1 MYQTE
6 DRNDVQHAEAYASPW
21 VSAARDG
28 LLLALVTIAIQS
40 LSIFIKEMPG
50 FLGIITWLVK
60 TGGSIYLLVRFV
72 KTFMA
77 GRQDASAFGY
87 SIRICLFSSLVIAA
101 FTFVQMQYIQP
112 EVVSTAF
119 DAAIAQ
125 MGSQLDSESID
136 QLNRISD
143 NPGRVMSIA
152 TFFWDM
158 LLGLLASAIISSALP
173 RPNPFGKTDT
183 PDQQDE
189 LL

>member
-6 DRNDVQHAEAYASPW
+6 DRNDSRHAEAYASPW
-21 VSAARDG
+21 ASAARDG
-28 LLLALVTIAIQS
+28 LLLALVTIAIS
-40 LSIFIKEMPG
+40 SISIFVKEMPG

-60 TGGSIYLLVRFV
+60 TVGSIYLLVLFV
-72 KTFMA
+72 KSFLA
-77 GRQDASAFGY
+77 GHQDASAFGY
-87 SIRICLFSSLVIAA
+87 SIRICLFSSLIIAA

-112 EVVSTAF
+112 DVVSEAF
-119 DAAIAQ
+119 DQAIAQ
-125 MGSQLDSESID
+125 MGAQLDSDSID

-143 NPGRVMSIA
+143 NPGRIMSII